1 MGNNLTRQEQIEK
14 ESCNFRKVKQ
24 GKRTIYKSDKLIELK
39 FSPQDVIVQEK
50 VVDFSDENF
59 PRLTNEKSSFSISLK
74 KFSKH
79 HNKEYIEQLDNIL
92 NFYIKIIGK
101 SCKVEKT
108 HFAENSININSFDL
122 LESFN
127 NIDFKK
133 NNLIVFKF
141 RVEVKFGGHYQSME
155 LILNSIYQEQ
165 DEVLRPKIE
174 EKTVNPQILE
184 INSSEDLF
192 LPSAPTEDL
201 ILPDV
206 PTNISDIP
214 VVIAEMV

>member
-1 MGNNLTRQEQIEK
+1 MGNNLTQEEQTQK
-14 ESCNFRKVKQ
+14 ESCNFREVKR

-39 FSPQDVIVQEK
+39 FSPRDVIVQEK
-50 VVDFSDENF
+50 VVDFRDENF
-59 PRLTNEKSSFSISLK
+59 PRLTNDKSSFSISLK
-74 KFSKH
+74 KFSKQ

-92 NFYIKIIGK
+92 NFYVKIIGK

-127 NIDFKK
+127 NINFKK

-141 RVEVKFGGHYQSME
+141 RVEVHFGRHYQSME
-155 LILNSIYQEQ
+155 LVLNSISQEE
-165 DEVLRPKIE
+165 DEVLPPKIE

-184 INSSEDLF
+184 IISSEDLF
-192 LPSAPTEDL
+192 LPSAPTENL
-201 ILPDV
+201 IFPDV
-206 PTNISDIP
+206 PTDVVNIP